1 MVKDIQLYFENSS
14 DVYFKYLKEHIVI
27 SLQALLIAALI
38 GILCGYFCYRHP
50 RFEKY
55 ASSLFQMLRIIPS
68 LAILFL
74 LIPII
79 GTGTKPALIALVIL
93 GIPSILL
100 HTILGF
106 KEVPERVAETG
117 IAIGMT
123 QRQLLRKVRIPL
135 ALPYIL
141 NGIKIALI
149 EIIASATL
157 AAKIGAGGL
166 GSIIFT
172 GLGLNRTDLLV
183 IGGLSVA
190 MLSLLSSLLIE
201 RIEKMIIT

>member
-38 GILCGYFCYRHP
+38 GIICGYLCYRQP
-50 RFEKY
+50 RLEKY

-166 GSIIFT
+166 GSLIFT

>member
-27 SLQALLIAALI
+27 SLQALLIAALV
-38 GILCGYFCYRHP
+38 GIICGYLCYRHP

-106 KEVPERVAETG
+106 KEVPDRVAETG